1 MFLLFKP
8 INIRIYLVFILS
20 LLISS
25 CSNLKI
31 KQIPSDNHND
41 RIRFLVIH
49 HTTIDYQESV
59 EALTRK
65 DNVSAHYLIPESND
79 PSYQDGALQTVQL
92 VSENDRAWHA
102 GVSHWQGENG
112 LNDQSIGI
120 ELVYKSPCV
129 EEENPLLEDQSGMM
143 SNVASPTM
151 EETGLNI
158 HASSDRICFYPNFD
172 EKQINLL
179 IELVKDILKRN
190 PEITPDRIIGHADIA
205 PDRRI
210 DPGPKFPWHRLFKEG
225 IGAWYDDETV
235 SKYWQQ
241 FHKKPATISLV
252 QAALR
257 NYGYGILE
265 TGVMDS
271 QTINALT
278 VFQMHFRPWQV
289 DGQMSAEA
297 TATLFALIEKYRN
310 SRLEN
315 LLTRYQTESIETQ
328 FVEQE
333 TIKGQ
338 FKGIF
343 GGEQFSED
351 EKSDRAYVNNRQIF
365 KGYQGQGKLKLISK
379 GASTAKISINGK
391 QLPLIE
397 GMITGSKK
405 EFSLKKLTKNGYN
418 TIKVENIQ
426 PEDSSLEVYVPFPK
440 LVDGKAS
447 QEGFSINK
455 LNQVDQL
462 IKQEIK
468 KGFPGAA
475 LLIAKNGKIVKNTA
489 YGYSYRYNEQ
499 GEQAT
504 TTEKMTQDTLFDMAS
519 NTKMYATNF
528 ALMKLVSENKINVN
542 LPIMNYLKEY
552 KGDGRESRLI
562 SDLLTHTAGY
572 PADIFFHSKNN
583 KYGEHFFSNS
593 KSYTQKLL
601 TEKIPFSYS
610 RNIKSVYSDIDYML
624 LGTLI
629 ERVTGMTLDD
639 YVEQEIY
646 TPLGLNKTVFN
657 PLQKQFKTSQIA
669 ATELQGNTRQSTID
683 FENIRR
689 QVIHGEVHDEK
700 AFYSMGGVS
709 GHAGLFSTAKET
721 AILASVILNRGGYG
735 DVRLFDK
742 SQMDH
747 FLKPSELNV
756 TMGLGWRRAAN
767 GERAWQFGPYASP
780 YAIGHTGWTG
790 TVTIIDPF
798 HDLIIVLLTNRKHT
812 PMVEECNETHS
823 NHVKPN
829 QERKEEPECHL
840 TFTGDSFE
848 TGKYGSI
855 ISLIYEAF
863 LEK

>member
-1 MFLLFKP
+1 MPNPLFKS
-8 INIRIYLVFILS
+8 IKFRAFLFFISALLV
-20 LLISS
+20 SS
-25 CSNLKI
+25 CSNLNI
-31 KQIPSDNHND
+31 KQIPSGNHND
-41 RIRFLVIH
+41 RIRFLVMH

-79 PSYQDGALQTVQL
+79 PSYQQGSLQTVQL
-92 VSENDRAWHA
+92 VSEADRAWHA

-129 EEENPLLEDQSGMM
+129 EEENPLLEDQSGMLN
-143 SNVASPTM
+143 SAKAPLM
-151 EETGLNI
+151 EESGLNI
-158 HASSDRICFYPNFD
+158 HAASDRICFYPNFD
-172 EKQINLL
+172 EKQIELL
-179 IELVKDILKRN
+179 IELTKDILKRN
-190 PEITPDRIIGHADIA
+190 PEITPDRIIAHADIA

-210 DPGPKFPWHRLFKEG
+210 DPGPKFPWHRLYKEG

-271 QTINALT
+271 QTINSLT

-289 DGQMSAEA
+289 DGQINAET
-297 TATLFALIEKYRN
+297 TATLFALIEKYREN
-310 SRLEN
+310 RLEK
-315 LLTRYQTESIETQ
+315 LLARYQTESFEMQ
-328 FVEQE
+328 FTEKEIV
-333 TIKGQ
+333 KGQ
-338 FKGIF
+338 FKGLF
-343 GGEQFSED
+343 VGEEFKPQD
-351 EKSDRAYVNNRQIF
+351 EYNQKSNKRAFVSNRQIF
-365 KGYQGQGKLKLISK
+365 KGYQGQGKLKIISK
-379 GASTAKISINGK
+379 GASSADIYINGK
-391 QLPLIE
+391 KLPSIK
-397 GMITGSKK
+397 GMVLDSKR
-405 EFSLKKLTKNGYN
+405 EFNLKTFTKDGYN
-418 TIKVENIQ
+418 TIRVENIS
-426 PEDSSLEVYVPFPK
+426 PKVSSIEVYVPFPK
-440 LVDGKAS
+440 LVQGKAS
-447 QEGFSINK
+447 KEGLSNK
-455 LNQVDQL
+455 KLTKIDQL
-462 IKQEIK
+462 IKQEIE
-468 KGFPGAA
+468 KGFPGAT
-475 LLIAKNGKIVKNTA
+475 LLIAKNGKIIKNTA

-499 GEQAT
+499 GEEVSSPQ
-504 TTEKMTQDTLFDMAS
+504 KMNKDTLFDMAS
-519 NTKMYATNF
+519 NTKMYAANF
-528 ALMKLVSENKINVN
+528 ALMKLVSENKIDVN

-552 KGDGRESRLI
+552 KDEGRESRLVR
-562 SDLLTHTAGY
+562 DLLTHTAGY
-572 PADIFFHSKNN
+572 PPEILFHDKNN
-583 KYGEHFFSNS
+583 QYGEHFFSNN
-593 KSYTQKLL
+593 KTYTQNLL
-601 TEKIPFSYS
+601 IQKVPFSYG

-629 ERVTGMTLDD
+629 ERVTGMALDE
-639 YVEQEIY
+639 YVEQQIY
-646 TPLGLNKTVFN
+646 IPLGLTKTLFN
-657 PLQKQFKTSQIA
+657 PLQKQFKTAQIA

-683 FENIRR
+683 FDNVRR

-735 DVRLFDK
+735 DVKLFDK

-747 FLKPSELNV
+747 FLKPSELNI

-790 TVTIIDPF
+790 TVTVIDPF
-798 HDLIIVLLTNRKHT
+798 HDLIIVLLTNRKHS
-812 PMVEECNETHS
+812 PMVERCEDSDCKL
-823 NHVKPN
+823 V
-829 QERKEEPECHL
+829 
-840 TFTGDSFE
+840 FTGDEFE

-863 LEK
+863 LEN